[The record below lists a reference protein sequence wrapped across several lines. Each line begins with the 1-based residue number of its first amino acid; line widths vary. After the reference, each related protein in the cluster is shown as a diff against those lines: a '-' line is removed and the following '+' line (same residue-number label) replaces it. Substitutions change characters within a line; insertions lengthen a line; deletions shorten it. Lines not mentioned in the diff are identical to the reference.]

1 MVTNTEIR
9 IRRRVEKAVEGILDN
24 QAQGNTD
31 KQTREYVSRLRIV
44 ADALR
49 REAADITALADEEE

>member
-1 MVTNTEIR
+1 MTNTEIR

-24 QAQGNTD
+24 QAQGNMD